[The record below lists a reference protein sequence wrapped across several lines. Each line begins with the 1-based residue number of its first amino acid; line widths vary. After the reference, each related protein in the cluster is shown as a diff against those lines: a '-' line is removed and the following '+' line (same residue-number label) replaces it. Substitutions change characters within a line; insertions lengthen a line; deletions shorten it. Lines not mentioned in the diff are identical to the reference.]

1 VRPQQDPSQK
11 SSATETSDDGFVET
25 SEHRKFVEF
34 SDACKA
40 YRYIGLCYGPPGVG
54 KTLSARRYSRADS
67 LAGYDRWNDATM
79 PSIMFDTI
87 MYTAEVVN
95 TPSRVSSD
103 LDRARE
109 KLTGIAVRPIEREA
123 YTVLETIRIRDEA
136 RRREILERPGCS
148 PCDRPAVDPIYFQ
161 TYQYYQA
168 RQKEVS
174 DPTTLIV
181 VDEADRLQMNSLEQV
196 RSVFDSG
203 DMGMI
208 LIGMP
213 GIEKRIAR
221 FPQLY
226 SRIGFVHEFRPLG
239 AAEVQELLE
248 RCWTPPGVT
257 LPDSGFT
264 PEVVA
269 RLVRMTGGNLRLLTR
284 LLTQVE
290 RVLGVNDTEVISVE
304 IVEAARDSLVIG
316 QA

>member
-1 VRPQQDPSQK
+1 
-11 SSATETSDDGFVET
+11 
-25 SEHRKFVEF
+25 
-34 SDACKA
+34 
-40 YRYIGLCYGPPGVG
+40 
-54 KTLSARRYSRADS
+54 
-67 LAGYDRWNDATM
+67 M
-79 PSIMFDTI
+79 MFDTV

-95 TPSRVSSD
+95 TPSRIASE
-103 LDRARE
+103 LGRARE

-123 YTVLETIRIRDEA
+123 RTVLETIRLRDEA
-136 RRREILERPGCS
+136 RRREILDRPGCS

-226 SRIGFVHEFRPLG
+226 SRTHLRYQENDSSWVPYSGALSTFPWGAYLKGFALG
-239 AAEVQELLE
+239 GAWKDRFDASICALKQ
-248 RCWTPPGVT
+248 
-257 LPDSGFT
+257 
-264 PEVVA
+264 
-269 RLVRMTGGNLRLLTR
+269 
-284 LLTQVE
+284 
-290 RVLGVNDTEVISVE
+290 
-304 IVEAARDSLVIG
+304 RDEKRIPAKNTTV
-316 QA
+316 

>member
-1 VRPQQDPSQK
+1 MLYFNSRKGNRLSEHESVRPQQNRPQK
-11 SSATETSDDGFVET
+11 SSATETSDAGFVET

-67 LAGYDRWNDATM
+67 LAGYDRWNDATIPPM
-79 PSIMFDTI
+79 MFDTVL
-87 MYTAEVVN
+87 YTAEVVN
-95 TPSRVSSD
+95 TPSRVASD
-103 LDRARE
+103 LGRARE

-123 YTVLETIRIRDEA
+123 HTVLETIRLRDEA

-148 PCDRPAVDPIYFQ
+148 PRDRPAMDPIYFQ

-226 SRIGFVHEFRPLG
+226 SRIGFVHEFRPLVPRRSKSFLSDAG
-239 AAEVQELLE
+239 HHPGSPYLTAVS
-248 RCWTPPGVT
+248 PPK
-257 LPDSGFT
+257 
-264 PEVVA
+264 
-269 RLVRMTGGNLRLLTR
+269 
-284 LLTQVE
+284 
-290 RVLGVNDTEVISVE
+290 
-304 IVEAARDSLVIG
+304 
-316 QA
+316 